1 MGVYRHYGVIFIA
14 VGLLI
19 SMPSSKKTR
28 GNGSP
33 AHEKNHNIAQF
44 TDTPPLTATSK
55 PLIPIMKTLFTDVP
69 VLYQMLK
76 RSRIKPNFFAN
87 NRSCTVYCG
96 FTWR

>member
-1 MGVYRHYGVIFIA
+1 MGVYRHLGVIFIA

-19 SMPSSKKTR
+19 SMPSSKKTA

-33 AHEKNHNIAQF
+33 AHEKNHDTAQF
-44 TDTPPLTATSK
+44 TDVLPLTAISK
-55 PLIPIMKTLFTDVP
+55 PLIPIMKTLFTVLP

-76 RSRIKPNFFAN
+76 RSRIKPNFFAT

-96 FTWR
+96 FTRH